1 MIEYYKKALKL
12 YKKLHV
18 PENVLDV
25 PGQLIPNERAW
36 NVILGIRGTGKT
48 TELLLWGLCL
58 NAVAGIVIQYVRQ
71 REVEIMPRNI
81 GTLFDVVKDPKYG
94 YIKTIT
100 GGRWESIIYRSRK
113 WYYCNLDDNGAVIEK
128 SDISVC
134 NCLAIELSEEYK
146 SSYNAPL
153 GDYIIVDEFLKERG
167 YLPEEFILLNHILST
182 IIRDRDTAHIYLSGN
197 LIDRYSVY
205 FDELQ
210 LNDIIPDMNFG
221 DHRILQC
228 DQTYLHIYAQE
239 KPTDK
244 KREKVNK
251 TYFGW
256 KSQKLTAITGN
267 NGMWALKLYP
277 RPPKGDYKLLSRA
290 YLFKNGKYLCREL
303 RRSASML
310 YIFCYLSDAYNEDV
324 HILYTCSSQNGYSPR
339 VRYGLGYTKT
349 DKIIKTLINAERC
362 YFSDN
367 SAGAFLDAYI
377 RDIE

>member
-1 MIEYYKKALKL
+1 MIDYYKKALKL
-12 YKKLHV
+12 YKKLNV
-18 PENVLDV
+18 PDNVLDV
-25 PGQLIPNERAW
+25 PGQLLPNEKAW

-58 NAVAGIVIQYVRQ
+58 NVVAGIVIQYVRQ

-81 GTLFDVVKDPKYG
+81 GTLFDVIKDPKYG

-100 GGRWESIIYRSRK
+100 GGRWESITYKARK

-197 LIDRYSVY
+197 LIDRYSIY

-228 DQTYLHIYAQE
+228 DQTFLHIYAQE

-290 YLFKNGKYLCREL
+290 YLYKNGKYLCREL
-303 RRSASML
+303 RRSENML

-324 HILYTCSSQNGYSPR
+324 HILYTCSSQRGYSPS